1 MGHTVPDTATDAS
14 APELRAAGPGD
25 LDAVVDLLTGVFLDD
40 PLMSAIAAAA
50 PLGQLRALLSVSPWQ
65 DLQLGWI
72 VPTALA
78 FTVGLAAD
86 LAVARR
92 EA

>member
-1 MGHTVPDTATDAS
+1 MRPPEARQRARLEPTAKGDTTMERTVLDTATDDA

-50 PLGQLRALLSVSPWQ
+50 PEPHCRTSS
-65 DLQLGWI
+65 
-72 VPTALA
+72 TAC
-78 FTVGLAAD
+78 
-86 LAVARR
+86 ARR
-92 EA
+92 AIP